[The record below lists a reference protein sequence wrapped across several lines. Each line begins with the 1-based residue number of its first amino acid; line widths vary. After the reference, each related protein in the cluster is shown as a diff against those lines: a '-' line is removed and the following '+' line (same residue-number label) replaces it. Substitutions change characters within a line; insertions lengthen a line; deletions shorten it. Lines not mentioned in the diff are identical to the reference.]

1 MNPNTPQYQAI
12 HFLTGIASCALCGAS
27 MLDTGLHYA
36 CPEQTAQGPDQ
47 CATLPVRCGQLDRMV
62 VQFLVDTLVTPDVL
76 NLQAELLAED
86 SAQESHRQQQ
96 VLEESRS
103 AITGLNQHA
112 ETLLSQVEHGGKT
125 YQQVDAQV
133 METGRARTE
142 QEAQATN
149 AQDQLER
156 QSYLAD
162 QDWVSSSTLDAETY
176 LHPDTLEGSRLFF
189 HSFIDAV
196 LIGPES
202 AVIKYSIAPTEFE
215 PTAGSYVHEI
225 NLVHEHTVAEIL
237 VCPGDSPLRR
247 NAEVCA
253 CGAQRTV
260 DLEGNPTD
268 GWRIWKP
275 IPDQT

>member
-1 MNPNTPQYQAI
+1 MRHIARGCRTAGPN
-12 HFLTGIASCALCGAS
+12 G
-27 MLDTGLHYA
+27 
-36 CPEQTAQGPDQ
+36 GP
-47 CATLPVRCGQLDRMV
+47 
-62 VQFLVDTLVTPDVL
+62 FLVDTLVTPDVL
-76 NLQAELLAED
+76 NIQTELLAES

-96 VLEESRS
+96 VLEESQS
-103 AITGLNQHA
+103 AITGLDQQA
-112 ETLLSQVEHGGKT
+112 GTLLSQVEHGEKR

-162 QDWVSSSTLDAETY
+162 EDWVSSSTLDAETY
-176 LHPDTLEGSRLFF
+176 LYPDTIEGYRLFF

-202 AVIKYSIAPTEFE
+202 AVIKYRITPTEFGT
-215 PTAGSYVHEI
+215 PAGSYVHEI

-275 IPDQT
+275 ILDLT